1 MSAPSLFSRA
11 HSVTNPRVT
20 NPGVTNPGVTNPGA
34 TNSGT
39 ATPAFATAYSQPR
52 RSSLFGGQADPD
64 AGPADPFGA
73 LDSVDRLAL
82 SLADLCRSAVDPLAI
97 VAGLEAE
104 GYNDRIAAERF
115 GVPDLFA
122 LADELHL
129 RVPREL
135 DPPEPAPPQPTAT
148 GTARAILRGLL
159 FAAPSLCAMAFL
171 VTDLT
176 GAARVVLAI
185 VQVLAWGY
193 GQGVAHL
200 AYNRLNNADRRG
212 ADQILRIGTLYALL
226 VSTWLLVATQLV
238 LGTALTALLP
248 AATSLWFCL
257 AAIPALVL
265 SAEFAM
271 AATLAPAVLGA
282 LAAWLGAPAF
292 VALAGAQVSVAA
304 TTLFMLRLTRRAEGA
319 RPRLTRA
326 ELRSSLPHALS
337 GLGIGTL
344 ITVVLAGPVAQGS
357 AAAGQG
363 LVAVHAAIVLTL
375 GMGAGEWHARWY
387 QRQVSA
393 LLSALADPAGFPPP
407 ATLLL
412 LGALVRQAATTAAL
426 AVIVYCLFDRADTN
440 AAGLYCFAV
449 ALAPGLLAALFLRG
463 IEARAALW
471 PTALALAATLAA
483 LPSRNAAVLAALALE
498 ASVLLAI
505 RAAAVTARPWVHL

>member
-11 HSVTNPRVT
+11 N
-20 NPGVTNPGVTNPGA
+20 GVTNR
-34 TNSGT
+34 
-39 ATPAFATAYSQPR
+39 AFATAYSQPR
-52 RSSLFGGQADPD
+52 RVATSGQADQD
-64 AGPADPFGA
+64 AGPADPFDA
-73 LDSVDRLAL
+73 IDSVDRLAL

-115 GVPDLFA
+115 DVPDLFV
-122 LADELHL
+122 LAEELHR

-135 DPPEPAPPQPTAT
+135 DPSEPTPPQTTAT

-171 VTDLT
+171 VTDLAGT
-176 GAARVVLAI
+176 ARVVLAV

-200 AYNRLNNADRRG
+200 AYGRLNNTDRLGADR
-212 ADQILRIGTLYALL
+212 ILRIGTLYALL

-238 LGTALTALLP
+238 FGTALTALLP

-265 SAEFAM
+265 GAEFAM
-271 AATLAPAVLGA
+271 AAALIPAILGA
-282 LAAWLGAPAF
+282 LAVCIGAPTYA
-292 VALAGAQVSVAA
+292 ALVGAQTSAVATA
-304 TTLFMLRLTRRAEGA
+304 LFMLRLTRRADGTS
-319 RPRLTRA
+319 PRLTRR
-326 ELRSSLPHALS
+326 ELRSSLPHVLS
-337 GLGIGTL
+337 GLGTGAL
-344 ITVVLAGPVAQGS
+344 ITVVLAGPVA
-357 AAAGQG
+357 AGQG
-363 LVAVHAAIVLTL
+363 LVALHAAIVLTL

-387 QRQVSA
+387 QRRVSA

-426 AVIVYCLFDRADTN
+426 AALVYYIFDRGDSG
-440 AAGLYCFAV
+440 AAGPYCFAV

-463 IEARAALW
+463 IEAHAVLW
-471 PTALALAATLAA
+471 PTAIALAATLAA
-483 LPSRNAAVLAALALE
+483 LPSHNAAVLAALALE